1 MSLFQALV
9 LALLQGVTELFP
21 VSSLGH
27 TVILPKLLG
36 WNINQADPTFLAF
49 VVLLHVG
56 TATALVIYFWRAWLA
71 IFRSVFRS
79 VVDGRMHGP
88 PDERLGWRLIA
99 GTVPAGLVGVLFQK
113 QVQSLFANPRAAA
126 AFLIVN
132 GVIMFVGERVRRRA
146 VALDGER
153 TRLDGLSVRP
163 AVGIGSAQILA
174 LLPGISRS
182 GSTMVAGLLA
192 NLTHEA
198 AARFAFLLAT
208 PIIFGAGGLKIPGPS
223 TPTAL
228 PHLPVYLLGG
238 LAAVVAAFLSVA
250 YLMRYFR
257 VGRLDPFAIYC
268 AAFGIVSLV
277 VLGGCHP

>member
-27 TVILPKLLG
+27 TVILPKLLR
-36 WNINQADPTFLAF
+36 WNIDQADPTFLAF

-56 TATALVIYFWRAWLA
+56 TASALLIYFWRDWLA
-71 IFRSVFRS
+71 IIRAVFRS
-79 VVDGRMHGP
+79 VADGQMHGSA
-88 PDERLGWRLIA
+88 EEKLGWRLIA
-99 GTVPAGLVGVLFQK
+99 GTVPAGVVGFLFQK

-146 VALDGER
+146 VAFDGRTQLDA
-153 TRLDGLSVRP
+153 LSVRT

-208 PIIFGAGGLKIPGPS
+208 PIIFGAGVLKIPDLFSPV
-223 TPTAL
+223 AL

-238 LAAVVAAFLSVA
+238 LTAGVAAFLSVA

-257 VGRLDPFAIYC
+257 VGRLDPFAYYC
-268 AAFGIVSLV
+268 AAFGIVSLI
-277 VLGGCHP
+277 LLSR

>member
-1 MSLFQALV
+1 MSVFQALV

-27 TVILPKLLG
+27 TVILPKLLR
-36 WNINQADPTFLAF
+36 WNIDQADPTFLAF

-56 TATALVIYFWRAWLA
+56 TATALLIYFWRDWLA
-71 IFRSVFRS
+71 IARGVLRSVI
-79 VVDGRMHGP
+79 DGRMHGT

-99 GTVPAGLVGVLFQK
+99 GNIPVGLAGVLFQK
-113 QVQSLFANPRAAA
+113 QIQALFASPRAASV
-126 AFLIVN
+126 FLIIN
-132 GVIMFVGERVRRRA
+132 GGIMFAGERLRRRA
-146 VALDGER
+146 ATFEEGRTALDR
-153 TRLDGLSVRP
+153 LSVRS
-163 AVGIGSAQILA
+163 AAGIGSAQILA

-182 GSTMVAGLLA
+182 GSSMVAGLFA

-208 PIIFGAGGLKIPGPS
+208 PVIFGAGVLKIPDLF
-223 TPTAL
+223 TPVAL

-238 LAAVVAAFLSVA
+238 VVAGVAAFLSVA

-257 VGRLDPFAIYC
+257 VGRLDPFAYYC
-268 AAFGIVSLV
+268 AAFGILSLI
-277 VLGGCHP
+277 LLSR

>member
-36 WNINQADPTFLAF
+36 WNLNQADPTFLAF

-56 TATALVIYFWRAWLA
+56 TATALLIYFWRDWLA
-71 IFRSVFRS
+71 IVRAVFRS
-79 VVDGRMHGP
+79 VIDGRMHGT

-99 GTVPAGLVGVLFQK
+99 GTIPAGLIGVLFQK
-113 QVQSLFANPRAAA
+113 QVQSLFANPKAAS

-132 GVIMFVGERVRRRA
+132 GVIMFLGERVRRRA
-146 VALDGER
+146 VALESER
-153 TRLDGLSVRP
+153 TRLDGLSVRT

-182 GSTMVAGLLA
+182 GSAMVAGLLA
-192 NLTHEA
+192 DLTHEA

-208 PIIFGAGGLKIPGPS
+208 PIIFGAGVLKIPDLF
-223 TPTAL
+223 TPVAR
-228 PHLPVYLLGG
+228 PHLPVYLLAG
-238 LAAVVAAFLSVA
+238 AAAGVAAFLSVA

-268 AAFGIVSLV
+268 AGFGIVSLI
-277 VLGGCHP
+277 LLSR

>member
-1 MSLFQALV
+1 MSIFQVLV

-27 TVILPKLLG
+27 TVILPSLLH

-56 TATALVIYFWRAWLA
+56 TAIALITYFWRDWLA
-71 IFRSVFRS
+71 IVRAVLRSAIA
-79 VVDGRMHGP
+79 GQLQGM

-99 GTVPAGLVGVLFQK
+99 GTIPVGLVGTLFQK
-113 QVQSLFANPRAAA
+113 QVQALFASPRAAA
-126 AFLIVN
+126 VFLIIN
-132 GVIMFVGERVRRRA
+132 GLIMFGGERLRRHAFAAEEGRT
-146 VALDGER
+146 ALDR
-153 TRLDGLSVRP
+153 LSVRT

-182 GSTMVAGLLA
+182 GSSMVAGLLA

-208 PIIFGAGGLKIPGPS
+208 PVILGAGILKIPDLF

-238 LAAVVAAFLSVA
+238 VVSGVAAFLSVA

-257 VGRLDPFAIYC
+257 LGRLDPFAIYC
-268 AAFGIVSLV
+268 AAFGIVSLI
-277 VLGGCHP
+277 LLSR

>member
-27 TVILPKLLG
+27 TVILPRLLG
-36 WNINQADPTFLAF
+36 WNLNQADPTFLAF

-56 TATALVIYFWRAWLA
+56 TAVALAIYFRRDWLA
-71 IFRSVFRS
+71 IIRAVFRS
-79 VVDGRMHGP
+79 MVEGRMHGT

-99 GTVPAGLVGVLFQK
+99 GTIPAGLGGGLFQK
-113 QVQSLFANPRAAA
+113 PVANPRAAA

-132 GVIMFVGERVRRRA
+132 GAIMFVGERVRRRA
-146 VALDGER
+146 VAFDEGRTQLDA
-153 TRLDGLSVRP
+153 LSVRT

-182 GSTMVAGLLA
+182 GSTMVAGLMA

-208 PIIFGAGGLKIPGPS
+208 PIILGAGVLKIPDLF
-223 TPTAL
+223 TPLAL
-228 PHLPVYLLGG
+228 PHLPVYLAGG
-238 LAAVVAAFLSVA
+238 VTAGIAAFLSVA

-257 VGRLDPFAIYC
+257 VGRLDPFAYYC
-268 AAFGIVSLV
+268 AAFGILSLI
-277 VLGGCHP
+277 LLSR

>member
-27 TVILPKLLG
+27 TVILPKLLR
-36 WNINQADPTFLAF
+36 WNIDQADPTFLAF

-56 TATALVIYFWRAWLA
+56 TATALLIYFRRDWLA
-71 IFRSVFRS
+71 IVRAVIRSVI
-79 VVDGRMHGP
+79 DGRMHGTA
-88 PDERLGWRLIA
+88 DEKLGWRLVA
-99 GTVPAGLVGVLFQK
+99 GTLPAGLVGFLFQK

-132 GVIMFVGERVRRRA
+132 GLIMFVGERVRRRA
-146 VALDGER
+146 VAFDEGRTQLDA
-153 TRLDGLSVRP
+153 LSVRT
-163 AVGIGSAQILA
+163 AVGIGSAQIFA

-182 GSTMVAGLLA
+182 GTTMVAGLLA

-208 PIIFGAGGLKIPGPS
+208 PIIFGAGVLKIPELF
-223 TPTAL
+223 TPAAV
-228 PHLPVYLLGG
+228 PHLPVYLLAGVTAG
-238 LAAVVAAFLSVA
+238 VAAFLSVA

-257 VGRLDPFAIYC
+257 VGRLDPFAYYC
-268 AAFGIVSLV
+268 AAFGILSLI
-277 VLGGCHP
+277 LLSR

>member
-27 TVILPKLLG
+27 TVIIPSLLR
-36 WNINQADPTFLAF
+36 WNLNQADPTFLAF

-56 TATALVIYFWRAWLA
+56 TATALLIYFRRDWIA
-71 IFRSVFRS
+71 IVKAVFRS
-79 VVDGRMHGP
+79 MVDGRMHGT

-99 GTVPAGLVGVLFQK
+99 GTIPAGLVGVLFQK

-132 GVIMFVGERVRRRA
+132 GVIMFLGERVRRRA
-146 VALDGER
+146 VALEGER
-153 TRLDGLSVRP
+153 TRLDGLSVRT

-192 NLTHEA
+192 DLTHEA

-208 PIIFGAGGLKIPGPS
+208 PIIFGAGVLKIPDLF
-223 TPTAL
+223 TPVAL

-238 LAAVVAAFLSVA
+238 VAAGIAAYLSVA

-268 AAFGIVSLV
+268 AAFGIVSLI
-277 VLGGCHP
+277 LLSR

>member
-36 WNINQADPTFLAF
+36 WNLNQADPTFLAF

-56 TATALVIYFWRAWLA
+56 TATALLIYFWRDWLA
-71 IFRSVFRS
+71 IVKAVFRS
-79 VVDGRMHGP
+79 LVDGRMHGT

-99 GTVPAGLVGVLFQK
+99 GTIPAGLVGVLFQK

-146 VALDGER
+146 VALADER
-153 TRLDGLSVRP
+153 TRLDGLSVRT

-208 PIIFGAGGLKIPGPS
+208 PIIFGAGVLKIPDLF
-223 TPTAL
+223 TAVAL

-238 LAAVVAAFLSVA
+238 VVAGVAAFLSVA

-268 AAFGIVSLV
+268 AAFGIGSLI
-277 VLGGCHP
+277 LLSR

>member
-36 WNINQADPTFLAF
+36 WNLNQADPTFLAF

-56 TATALVIYFWRAWLA
+56 TATALLIYFRRDWLA
-71 IFRSVFRS
+71 IVRAVFRS
-79 VVDGRMHGP
+79 VIDGRMHGS

-99 GTVPAGLVGVLFQK
+99 GTIPAGLIGVLFQK
-113 QVQSLFANPRAAA
+113 QVQSLFANPKAAA

-132 GVIMFVGERVRRRA
+132 GVIMFLGERVRRRA
-146 VALDGER
+146 VALEGER
-153 TRLDGLSVRP
+153 TRLDGLSVRT

-192 NLTHEA
+192 DLTHEA

-208 PIIFGAGGLKIPGPS
+208 PIIFGAGVLKIPDLF
-223 TPTAL
+223 TPVAL

-238 LAAVVAAFLSVA
+238 VAAGIAAFLSVA

-268 AAFGIVSLV
+268 AAFGILSLI
-277 VLGGCHP
+277 LLSR

>member
-27 TVILPKLLG
+27 IVILPKLLR
-36 WNINQADPTFLAF
+36 WNIDQADPTFLAF

-56 TATALVIYFWRAWLA
+56 TATALVIYFWRDWLA
-71 IFRSVFRS
+71 IVRAVFRS
-79 VVDGRMHGP
+79 VLDGRMHGTA
-88 PDERLGWRLIA
+88 DEGLGWRLIA
-99 GTVPAGLVGVLFQK
+99 GTIPAGLVGLLFQK

-126 AFLIVN
+126 GFLIVN
-132 GVIMFVGERVRRRA
+132 GLIMFVGERVRRRA
-146 VALDGER
+146 VAFDEGRTQLDALPVR
-153 TRLDGLSVRP
+153 T

-182 GSTMVAGLLA
+182 GTTMVAGLLA

-198 AARFAFLLAT
+198 AARFAFMLAT
-208 PIIFGAGGLKIPGPS
+208 PIIFGAGVVKIPDLF
-223 TPTAL
+223 TPMAV
-228 PHLPVYLLGG
+228 PHLPVYLLAG
-238 LAAVVAAFLSVA
+238 LTAGVAAFLSVA

-257 VGRLDPFAIYC
+257 VGRLDPFAYYC
-268 AAFGIVSLV
+268 AAFGVLSLI
-277 VLGGCHP
+277 LLSR

>member
-56 TATALVIYFWRAWLA
+56 TAIALAIYFWRDWVA
-71 IFRSVFRS
+71 IIGAVFRS
-79 VVDGRMHGP
+79 VVDGRMHGTAE
-88 PDERLGWRLIA
+88 ERLGWRLIA

-126 AFLIVN
+126 AFLIAN

-146 VALDGER
+146 GANRSWHRFGADPCAAAGHFPLREHDGR
-153 TRLDGLSVRP
+153 RP
-163 AVGIGSAQILA
+163 AGQPHARGRCA
-174 LLPGISRS
+174 LRVSTGDAHHSWRRPSQDPGPLHPGRVAPSPGLPGWRRD
-182 GSTMVAGLLA
+182 GWRGRLP
-192 NLTHEA
+192 E
-198 AARFAFLLAT
+198 RR
-208 PIIFGAGGLKIPGPS
+208 
-223 TPTAL
+223 L
-228 PHLPVYLLGG
+228 PHAILSGG
-238 LAAVVAAFLSVA
+238 TA
-250 YLMRYFR
+250 
-257 VGRLDPFAIYC
+257 
-268 AAFGIVSLV
+268 
-277 VLGGCHP
+277 

>member
-1 MSLFQALV
+1 MSIFQALV

-36 WNINQADPTFLAF
+36 WNLNQADPTFLAF

-56 TATALVIYFWRAWLA
+56 TATALLIYFWRDWLA
-71 IFRSVFRS
+71 IVRAVFRS
-79 VVDGRMHGP
+79 LVDGRMHGT

-126 AFLIVN
+126 ALLIVN
-132 GVIMFVGERVRRRA
+132 GVIMFAGERIRRRA
-146 VALDGER
+146 VALEGER
-153 TRLDGLSVRP
+153 TRLDGLSVRT

-192 NLTHEA
+192 DLTHEA

-208 PIIFGAGGLKIPGPS
+208 PIIFGAGVLKIPDLF
-223 TPTAL
+223 TPVAR

-238 LAAVVAAFLSVA
+238 VAAGVAAFLSVA
-250 YLMRYFR
+250 FLMRYFR
-257 VGRLDPFAIYC
+257 VGRLDPFAYYC
-268 AAFGIVSLV
+268 AAFGILSLI
-277 VLGGCHP
+277 LLSR

>member
-27 TVILPKLLG
+27 TVIIPSLLG
-36 WNINQADPTFLAF
+36 WNLNQADPTFLAF

-56 TATALVIYFWRAWLA
+56 TATALLIYFRRDWIA
-71 IFRSVFRS
+71 IVKAVFRS
-79 VVDGRMHGP
+79 MVDGRMHGT

-99 GTVPAGLVGVLFQK
+99 GTIPAGLVGVLFQK

-132 GVIMFVGERVRRRA
+132 GVIMFLGERVRRRA
-146 VALDGER
+146 VALEGER
-153 TRLDGLSVRP
+153 TRLDGLSVRT

-192 NLTHEA
+192 DLTHEA

-208 PIIFGAGGLKIPGPS
+208 PIIFGAGVLKIPDLF
-223 TPTAL
+223 TPVAL

-238 LAAVVAAFLSVA
+238 VAAGIAAYLSVA

-268 AAFGIVSLV
+268 AAFGIVSLI
-277 VLGGCHP
+277 LLSR

>member
-1 MSLFQALV
+1 MSIFQALV

-27 TVILPKLLG
+27 TVILPSLLR
-36 WNINQADPTFLAF
+36 WNINQSDPTFLAF

-56 TATALVIYFWRAWLA
+56 TATALVIYFWRDWLA
-71 IFRSVFRS
+71 IVRAVLKS
-79 VVDGRMHGP
+79 VVAGRMSRT

-99 GTVPAGLVGVLFQK
+99 GTVPVGIVGTIFQK
-113 QVQSLFANPRAAA
+113 QVQALFANPRAAA

-132 GVIMFVGERVRRRA
+132 GVIMFVGERLRRRA
-146 VALDGER
+146 VMGEEGRTALDQLNIR
-153 TRLDGLSVRP
+153 T
-163 AVGIGSAQILA
+163 AIGIGSAQILA

-182 GSTMVAGLLA
+182 GSSMVAGLFA

-208 PIIFGAGGLKIPGPS
+208 PVILGAGVLKVPDLF

-238 LAAVVAAFLSVA
+238 VVAGIAAFVSVA

-268 AAFGIVSLV
+268 AAFGILSLI
-277 VLGGCHP
+277 LLRR

>member
-9 LALLQGVTELFP
+9 LAILQGVTELFP

-27 TVILPKLLG
+27 TVIVPSLLG
-36 WNINQADPTFLAF
+36 WNLDQADPTFLAF

-56 TATALVIYFWRAWLA
+56 TATALLVYFRRDWLA
-71 IFRSVFRS
+71 IVKAVFRS
-79 VVDGRMHGP
+79 MVDGRMHGT

-99 GTVPAGLVGVLFQK
+99 GTIPAGLVGVLFQK

-132 GVIMFVGERVRRRA
+132 GVIMFLGERVRRRA
-146 VALDGER
+146 VALEGER
-153 TRLDGLSVRP
+153 TRLDGLSVRT

-192 NLTHEA
+192 DLTHEA

-208 PIIFGAGGLKIPGPS
+208 PIIFGAGVLKIPDLF
-223 TPTAL
+223 TPVAL
-228 PHLPVYLLGG
+228 PHLPIYLLGG
-238 LAAVVAAFLSVA
+238 VAAGIAAFLSVA

-268 AAFGIVSLV
+268 AAFGIVSLI
-277 VLGGCHP
+277 LLSR